1 MLQLEEKQRNM
12 STWSGGRHQVGRH
25 QVGREVAV
33 EAVLHLVDGW
43 HVEAAPSLGSRSAR
57 RQPVAAIGAGAAR
70 FHGHGVLVAA
80 RSPQMQLCLVKRSE
94 RQYRCG
100 LFHKPDAR
108 KRAGAHSAEHQVI
121 RRNPALR
128 HEAW

>member
-1 MLQLEEKQRNM
+1 MLQLEGKQRNM
-12 STWSGGRHQVGRH
+12 STWSGGRHQVS
-25 QVGREVAV
+25 REVAV

-43 HVEAAPSLGSRSAR
+43 HVEAAPSVGSGSAR

-100 LFHKPDAR
+100 PFHKPDAR
-108 KRAGAHSAEHQVI
+108 KRAGD
-121 RRNPALR
+121 ALGR
-128 HEAW
+128 TPSNSS